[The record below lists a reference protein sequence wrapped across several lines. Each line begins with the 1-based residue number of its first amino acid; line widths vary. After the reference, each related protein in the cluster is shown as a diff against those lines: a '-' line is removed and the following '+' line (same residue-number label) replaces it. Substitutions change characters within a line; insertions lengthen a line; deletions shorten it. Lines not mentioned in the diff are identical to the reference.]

1 MKEIEKNLKI
11 VLAKF
16 LNVNIKK
23 INSETSTKNNSSWDS
38 LANLNILI
46 DVEKNIKFDLLKK
59 RLMN

>member
-23 INSETSTKNNSSWDS
+23 INSETSTKNNSSWDY
-38 LANLNILI
+38 LNLNILI